1 MYNSGKP
8 TTDLSLLNQFA
19 EKWKLKIEGERIP
32 GCYGFIMECNG
43 ELWCWTH
50 SHTPDCGHSFFPIQ
64 NVYDEAAA
72 VYLMVGPEGPKEN
85 ERLHDEPMNGL
96 R

>member
-1 MYNSGKP
+1 M
-8 TTDLSLLNQFA
+8 SLLLEFA
-19 EKWKLKIEGERIP
+19 EKWNLKIEGECIS

-64 NVYDEAAA
+64 YDYDEAAA
-72 VYLMVGPEGPKEN
+72 VYWLVLK
-85 ERLHDEPMNGL
+85 GL